1 MRETIIRWP
10 WKLSLA
16 LFAVACLFSRIGI
29 PRVATAASPA
39 AGAEKDLV
47 ETALRGP
54 LADTEEIVFAVRSMG
69 ADGHWYANFGHR
81 STNWDQMQY
90 GPDGGKLCRLNLR
103 TGEETVLLDDP
114 QGSIRDPQLHYDGT
128 KILFC
133 YRQGGSRYFHLHEI
147 NVDGSGLRQITDGDF
162 DDLEP
167 IYLPQGDILFC
178 SSRCNRW
185 VQCWFTQ
192 VAVLYRCDADGR
204 NIHPVSCNVEQDNT
218 PWMMPNG
225 RLLYMRWEYVDR
237 SRVRFHHLWTSNPD
251 GTGAMIYFGNMHGS
265 TVMLD
270 AKPIPG
276 TNKVVSIF
284 SPGHGRKEHAGQ
296 IAVVDTDAGPDDRS
310 MVQYVDPDK
319 NNYRDPYPL
328 SDDLFLVA
336 ENNRL
341 LLIDSSGHTEE
352 IYRTD
357 EPSMMLHEPRPLRSR
372 PREPVIPLRSRQD
385 AATGRL
391 ILSDVTHGRN
401 MDGVKR
407 GEIKKLL
414 VLETLPKPVNFS
426 GTMEPISLGGTFT
439 LPRILGTVP
448 VEADGSAYME
458 VPALRPLFF
467 VALDEN
473 EMSVKRMQSF
483 TSVMPNETSS
493 CVGCHEHRTNAPH
506 TTSNLM
512 ALDRPP
518 SKIEPIAEVPGVFDF
533 PRDIQPILDAHCVKC
548 HNYEER
554 PGADLPLVGDRG
566 PWYSHGYA
574 ALMVQGHV
582 AHGSDADGNRPPRSI
597 GSSASRLMQ
606 LIDEGHEDVELSA
619 LERKKI
625 RLWIDSGAP
634 YAGTYASL
642 GTGMVGVRINTQILV
657 RRCAG
662 CHDHRTNRGKM
673 SLQLEYHE
681 QLLYNLSRPAKSPLL
696 LAPLSQQEGGWGLC
710 RKGAAGQETET
721 GQDIETERATLAV
734 FATVEDPDYRAML
747 ASIQAATTELDRIK
761 RFDMPGFK
769 PNEHYVREMK
779 RYGILSDDF
788 DPIVDSIDVY
798 QVDQAYWRSLWH

>member
-1 MRETIIRWP
+1 MRETIVCRP
-10 WKLSLA
+10 CKLSLA
-16 LFAVACLFSRIGI
+16 LLATACLFSGIGT
-29 PRVATAASPA
+29 PRAATAESPA
-39 AGAEKDLV
+39 VGAEKDLI

-54 LADTEEIVFAVRSMG
+54 MADTEEIVFAVRSMG

-114 QGSIRDPQLHYDGT
+114 QGGVRDPHLHYDGT
-128 KILFC
+128 KILFS
-133 YRQGGSRYFHLHEI
+133 YRKGGSRYYHLYEI

-192 VAVLYRCDADGR
+192 VALLYRCDAEGQG
-204 NIHPVSCNVEQDNT
+204 IHPVSCNVEQDNT
-218 PWMMPNG
+218 PWMLSDG

-276 TNKVVSIF
+276 SNKVVSIF

-310 MVQYVDPDK
+310 MVRYVDPGK

-336 ENNRL
+336 EDNRL
-341 LLIDSSGHTEE
+341 LLIDSGGRTEE
-352 IYRTD
+352 IHRTD

-372 PREPVIPLRSRQD
+372 RREPVIPSRSRQD
-385 AATGRL
+385 APTGRL
-391 ILSDVTHGRN
+391 ILSDVARGRN
-401 MDGVKR
+401 MDGVR
-407 GEIKKLL
+407 QGEIKKLL
-414 VLETLPKPVNFS
+414 VMETLSKPVNFS

-448 VEADGSAYME
+448 VEPDGSAYME

-483 TSVMPNETSS
+483 TSVMPNETTG
-493 CVGCHEHRTNAPH
+493 CVGCHEHRANSPH
-506 TTSNLM
+506 VKTNLM
-512 ALDRPP
+512 AMDRPP
-518 SKIEPIAEVPGVFDF
+518 SKITPIGDVPDVFDF
-533 PRDIQPILDAHCVKC
+533 SRDIQPILDEHCVEC

-554 PGADLPLVGDRG
+554 PDADLPLVEDRG
-566 PWYSHGYA
+566 PWYSHAYA
-574 ALMVQGHV
+574 ALMARGHV
-582 AHGSDADGNRPPRSI
+582 AHGNDADGNRPPRDI

-642 GTGMVGVRINTQILV
+642 GTGMVNVRVNTQILA
-657 RRCAG
+657 RRCTG
-662 CHDHRTNRGKM
+662 CHDSRTERGNMM
-673 SLQLEYHE
+673 SLQLKYHE
-681 QLLYNLSRPAKSPLL
+681 QVLYNLSRPDKSPLL
-696 LAPLSQQEGGWGLC
+696 LAPLSQAAGGWGLC
-710 RKGAAGQETET
+710 RKGTEGQTAKT
-721 GQDIETERATLAV
+721 GGASEAV
-734 FATVEDPDYRAML
+734 FKTVEDPDYKAML
-747 ASIQAATTELDRIK
+747 ASIQAANRELDRIK

-769 PNEHYVREMK
+769 PNQHYVREMK

-788 DPIVDSIDVY
+788 DATVDSIDVY
-798 QVDQAYWRSLWH
+798 QVDRAYWRSLWH